1 MGSKDVKICGKRGGN
16 SFEDVNRPNLGGS
29 CPEGMSPCIA
39 DGDPENMVCYHE
51 DDHQTACPITDVVF
65 VATSDPSLSKYAD
78 YSSTE
83 FDTEYTILW
92 SKKVDSLP
100 IT

>member
-1 MGSKDVKICGKRGGN
+1 
-16 SFEDVNRPNLGGS
+16 
-29 CPEGMSPCIA
+29 MSPCIA
-39 DGDPENMVCYHE
+39 DGDPENMVCYQE
-51 DDHQTACPITDVVF
+51 DDHNIACPITDVLF
-65 VATSDPSLSKYAD
+65 VATSDVSLSKYSD

-100 IT
+100 ITQLRVEAGTPCVDPEY